1 MIKGLFYIFLFYFLG
16 ELISSLTGGFM
27 PGSLLGMIL
36 LFFSLF
42 FKLIQPSAVKDAAT
56 VITKNMA
63 VFFVPVTVGLMTY
76 AGLLSKYI
84 VPIVSAI
91 AVSTLLV
98 IITVALIQ
106 ERFEKTKKEGTP
118 NE

>member
-16 ELISSLTGGFM
+16 ELLSSLTGGFM

-36 LFFSLF
+36 LFLSLF
-42 FKLIQPSAVKDAAT
+42 FKLIHPSAVKDAAT

-76 AGLLSKYI
+76 AGLLSNYLLA
-84 VPIVSAI
+84 IVSAI
-91 AVSTLLV
+91 GVSTLLV

-106 ERFEKTKKEGTP
+106 ERFEKNKKKGATHE
-118 NE
+118 